1 MVFKLLYLKKERVNV
16 STILISI
23 QLSQQ
28 LSFEQ
33 LQKKKKKTSKN
44 SSTLLP
50 TYKFKL
56 SSYKEEKIK
65 FNSPLSWN
73 S

>member
-33 LQKKKKKTSKN
+33 LQTKKQKQKNIDKKNVVNVRKKKKN
-44 SSTLLP
+44 
-50 TYKFKL
+50 
-56 SSYKEEKIK
+56 
-65 FNSPLSWN
+65 
-73 S
+73 